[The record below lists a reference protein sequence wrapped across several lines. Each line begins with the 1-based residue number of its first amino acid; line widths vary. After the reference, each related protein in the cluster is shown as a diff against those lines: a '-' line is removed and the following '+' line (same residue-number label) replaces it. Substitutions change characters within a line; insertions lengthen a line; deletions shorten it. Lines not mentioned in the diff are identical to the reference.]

1 MNPSHTLTRVCCIR
15 CEALRGGALRFFLF
29 TLSAAFAMSE
39 PTITCPNCHTTVRLT
54 ESLAAPLVAATRE
67 Q

>member
-1 MNPSHTLTRVCCIR
+1 
-15 CEALRGGALRFFLF
+15 
-29 TLSAAFAMSE
+29 MSE

-67 Q
+67 QYERQLAARDADFAQREAQLQTQAKRRWPSCRRC